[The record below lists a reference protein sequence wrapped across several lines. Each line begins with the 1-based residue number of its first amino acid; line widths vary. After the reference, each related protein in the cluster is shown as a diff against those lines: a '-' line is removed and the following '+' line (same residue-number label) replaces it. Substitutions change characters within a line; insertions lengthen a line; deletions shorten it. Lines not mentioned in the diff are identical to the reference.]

1 MDETGAAMVI
11 IFLWFGGMKFTA
23 YEAAGIAPFIEHSP
37 IIHEIKLD
45 GYRMQTGSLAVVGFL
60 FLLVLLTTPTL
71 LAAREPET
79 VKCRYGRE
87 QFRPAL
93 PAAGSAKPRKRR
105 AESSWKRSRCSPNS
119 LSQ

>member
-60 FLLVLLTTPTL
+60 SSWFCSRHPPCSQPASQRRSNAVTVASNFGLRYLRRDQPSPESVALKVL
-71 LAAREPET
+71 
-79 VKCRYGRE
+79 
-87 QFRPAL
+87 
-93 PAAGSAKPRKRR
+93 GSAHAGRPTR
-105 AESSWKRSRCSPNS
+105 
-119 LSQ
+119 

>member
-60 FLLVLLTTPTL
+60 FLLVSFTTPPCPQPASQRPSNAVTVASNFGL
-71 LAAREPET
+71 RYLRRDQPSPES
-79 VKCRYGRE
+79 V
-87 QFRPAL
+87 AL
-93 PAAGSAKPRKRR
+93 KVLGSAHAGRPTR
-105 AESSWKRSRCSPNS
+105 
-119 LSQ
+119 

>member
-60 FLLVLLTTPTL
+60 FLLVCSRHHP
-71 LAAREPET
+71 AR
-79 VKCRYGRE
+79 
-87 QFRPAL
+87 
-93 PAAGSAKPRKRR
+93 SPRARDGQMPL
-105 AESSWKRSRCSPNS
+105 RSRAISACATCGGI
-119 LSQ
+119 SQAQKASR